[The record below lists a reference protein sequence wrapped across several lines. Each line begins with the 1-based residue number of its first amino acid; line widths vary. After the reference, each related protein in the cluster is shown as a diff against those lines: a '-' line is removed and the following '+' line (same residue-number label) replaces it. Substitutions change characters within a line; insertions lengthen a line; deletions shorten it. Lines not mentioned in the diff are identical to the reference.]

1 MIWVSICYVAQVG
14 VSALQPMIHFEISLQ
29 PSHRKVEF
37 MYKERLLAFSHAIHE
52 DEWILSSL
60 KMVFKHWR
68 MLSFVITNSTCTNL
82 VQYASTTITHV
93 ATVAVQNKAQSY
105 AK

>member
-1 MIWVSICYVAQVG
+1 
-14 VSALQPMIHFEISLQ
+14 MIHFEISLQ
-29 PSHRKVEF
+29 PSHQKVEF
-37 MYKERLLAFSHAIHE
+37 MYKKRFPAFSDAIHE

-68 MLSFVITNSTCTNL
+68 MLSFVIIDLTCTNL
-82 VQYASTTITHV
+82 VQRASTTITHV
-93 ATVAVQNKAQSY
+93 ATIAVQNKARSY